1 MKEEEQLY
9 NYIDKIRDLIDEKL
23 IDNKTA
29 KNKLTLLALVLAA
42 ILLVAM
48 FLDYKYNN
56 FIDSYIKIIIF
67 LIGVMIIYT
76 LFFLITVKENLTT
89 VSGFIGISLFTTF
102 ILGILLITLFLPM
115 IKNYFV
121 SYLILMLVF
130 TIVWAFLSCLCN
142 SDVAIISN
150 AIVAFIISILLGL
163 NSFIW
168 KVLEVESVNINCI
181 NSEKLIGMDVYQ
193 TTELLFNIIIF
204 PIFFMVAF
212 EALICAHKKY
222 VKEKHK

>member
-1 MKEEEQLY
+1 MY
-9 NYIDKIRDLIDEKL
+9 NYIDKIRALIDEKL

-29 KNKLTLLALVLAA
+29 KNKLTILELILAVVLLA
-42 ILLVAM
+42 AM
-48 FLDYKYNN
+48 SLDYNFKI
-56 FIDSYIKIIIF
+56 FIDSYVKIIIF

-76 LFFLITVKENLTT
+76 LYFLVTVKENLTT

-102 ILGILLITLFLPM
+102 ILGILLIILFLPM

-121 SYLILMLVF
+121 SYLILMFVF

-181 NSEKLIGMDVYQ
+181 NSEKLIGMNVYQ

-212 EALICAHKKY
+212 GALICAHKKY

>member
-1 MKEEEQLY
+1 MY

-29 KNKLTLLALVLAA
+29 KNKLTTLALFSSVIVLAA
-42 ILLVAM
+42 V
-48 FLDYKYNN
+48 FLDYK
-56 FIDSYIKIIIF
+56 FKIIIDSNIKIIIF
-67 LIGVMIIYT
+67 LIGGMIIYT
-76 LFFLITVKENLTT
+76 LYFLVTVKENLTT
-89 VSGFIGISLFTTF
+89 ISGFIGISLFTTF
-102 ILGILLITLFLPM
+102 ILGFLLIVLFLPR

-121 SYLILMLVF
+121 SYLILMFVF

-181 NSEKLIGMDVYQ
+181 NKEKLIGMNVYQ

-212 EALICAHKKY
+212 GALICSHKKY
-222 VKEKHK
+222 FNDKHR